1 MIVQGGDLV
10 VAKLGEGNT
19 AGIIVKA
26 AKLPDEN
33 ISQAVFSVKFSAA
46 TDKIFTWV
54 ISKGLKSGD
63 IHGNTTTRLEYMPN
77 DYDFEPLLSAI
88 TRKEEVIW
96 KED

>member
-10 VAKLGEGNT
+10 VAKLGKDNT

-33 ISQAVFSVKFSAA
+33 ISQAVFSVKFCSAP
-46 TDKIFTWV
+46 DRIFTWV
-54 ISKGLKSGD
+54 ISKIIRD
-63 IHGNTTTRLEYMPN
+63 IHGNTSTRLEYMPN
-77 DYDFEPLLSAI
+77 EYDFEPLLSAI

>member
-10 VAKLGEGNT
+10 VGKLGEDNT
-19 AGIIVKA
+19 AGIVVKA

-46 TDKIFTWV
+46 PDRIFTWV
-54 ISKGLKSGD
+54 ISKNIKD
-63 IHGNTTTRLEYMPN
+63 IHGNTTTRFEYMPN
-77 DYDFEPLLSAI
+77 DYNFEPYLSAI